1 MNGRGII
8 KHLITDYV
16 LPKLNNLLDKK
27 NELILSSSST
37 SLKISNTNTYQ
48 NYFENVEL
56 NLNEKRNEI
65 ELKYKIFK
73 DEL

>member
-27 NELILSSSST
+27 NELILSSK